1 MATKPATNGHATNGH
16 ATNGHAANGTPRNIE
31 ANINYYL
38 DPSKGGITWYTPGS
52 AMILRRKFDTQPVTI
67 NDMRGREDEFE
78 IHKHSFQFAKFKTAC
93 KNITD
98 EEVKRIMYPEAEALL
113 KKM

>member
-1 MATKPATNGHATNGH
+1 MATKPATNGHAVNGKPH
-16 ATNGHAANGTPRNIE
+16 DVKTT
-31 ANINYYL
+31 INYYL
-38 DPSKGGITWYTPGS
+38 DPSKGGITWYTLGS

-67 NDMRGREDEFE
+67 NDMRGREKEFE
-78 IHKHSFQFAKFKTAC
+78 IHKHSFQLCEYKTAC

-113 KKM
+113 KKV